1 MILNHIFDIIIAEIV
16 FNNLEENM
24 MRQTTNKTK
33 DLVYIA
39 LFAVMMAVCSY
50 ISIPTAIPFTMQTFA
65 VFFALNFLGGKKG
78 TLSVCIYLLLGII
91 GLPVYANG
99 TSGIGMIMGIT
110 GGYMIGWIFSGLAIC
125 LVEKLFGRK
134 PWAQAVSMLI
144 GLLICYIIGTAWYM
158 VVYARTQGSIGLWT
172 ALVWCVFPFVIPDVA
187 KLGLALWL
195 SQRLSKISN
204 SL

>member
-65 VFFALNFLGGKKG
+65 VFFALNFLGGKK
-78 TLSVCIYLLLGII
+78 
-91 GLPVYANG
+91 
-99 TSGIGMIMGIT
+99 
-110 GGYMIGWIFSGLAIC
+110 
-125 LVEKLFGRK
+125 ELFLF
-134 PWAQAVSMLI
+134 AS
-144 GLLICYIIGTAWYM
+144 ICY
-158 VVYARTQGSIGLWT
+158 
-172 ALVWCVFPFVIPDVA
+172 
-187 KLGLALWL
+187 LG
-195 SQRLSKISN
+195 
-204 SL
+204 